1 MASPPHNSYS
11 FPGGARS
18 PPHLPSLTTS
28 SLSKKRAA
36 DGSGPSLNMK
46 RRKGSVM
53 SVGSAHPLRQTSFPP
68 DEAPG
73 GARSPSVD
81 IDAMSYVSGTA
92 QSVVSA
98 AASAAP
104 TIPAGPPK
112 KKRGRKSKA
121 EKAREQTPSVVGAGA
136 GGKPGT
142 APPSEVGG
150 STVGRGA
157 KSAAGGKDQGVQQED
172 QDDDEGPTEVAA
184 TADTLTK
191 EQKEEEHRQRGMLI
205 NAFSPDQFDR
215 FENWRAA
222 NLSKAGVRRLINATI
237 SQSVTENVVIGMRA
251 VAKVFIGDIIEGARR
266 VQAEWIEKTGE
277 KQTDLPSPPAMPHAA
292 ASNNNNSNLGGEGQP
307 QPQTQGNSATQTNGE
322 NGEGADA
329 AAAEKGDETMPDA
342 SQQEKEKEKEKE
354 RDDRRGPLR
363 PEHLREALRRYKMG
377 FEGGGVGMQLIWH
390 QQQQNGVERF
400 PTRTGSR
407 RIFR

>member
-1 MASPPHNSYS
+1 MASPPNHNNYS

-36 DGSGPSLNMK
+36 DGPGGPSPNMK

-53 SVGSAHPLRQTSFPP
+53 SIGSAHPLRQTSFPP

-73 GARSPSVD
+73 GGGARSPSVD
-81 IDAMSYVSGTA
+81 MDAMSYVSGTG

-104 TIPAGPPK
+104 TAAVPTGPPK

-121 EKAREQTPSVVGAGA
+121 EKAREQTPSLAGGAGA

-157 KSAAGGKDQGVQQED
+157 KSAAAGGKDGQGQQED

-191 EQKEEEHRQRGMLI
+191 EEKEEEHRQRGMLI
-205 NAFSPDQFDR
+205 NAFSADQFDR

-266 VQAEWIEKTGE
+266 VQAEWIEKTDE
-277 KQTDLPSPPAMPHAA
+277 KQTDLPSPPATPHHAA
-292 ASNNNNSNLGGEGQP
+292 ASNSNAASQ
-307 QPQTQGNSATQTNGE
+307 QPQTQGGDPQPNGE
-322 NGEGADA
+322 NKEGGDTAAD
-329 AAAEKGDETMPDA
+329 KSDENMPDA
-342 SQQEKEKEKEKE
+342 SQKEKEKE

-363 PEHLREALRRYKMG
+363 PEHLREALRRYKMS

-400 PTRTGSR
+400 PTRTGGR

>member
-1 MASPPHNSYS
+1 MASPPHNNYS

-36 DGSGPSLNMK
+36 DGAGPSPNMK

-53 SVGSAHPLRQTSFPP
+53 SIGSAHPLRQTSFPP

-92 QSVVSA
+92 QSVGSA

-104 TIPAGPPK
+104 TVPAGPPK

-121 EKAREQTPSVVGAGA
+121 EKAREQTPSVVAGTS
-136 GGKPGT
+136 GKPGT

-157 KSAAGGKDQGVQQED
+157 KSAAGGKEGAGGQGQED

-277 KQTDLPSPPAMPHAA
+277 KQTDLPSPPATPHAA
-292 ASNNNNSNLGGEGQP
+292 ASNNPGGEGQG
-307 QPQTQGNSATQTNGE
+307 QSQTQGSSSRTNGE
-322 NGEGADA
+322 NKEGADA
-329 AAAEKGDETMPDA
+329 AAEKSDENMPDA
-342 SQQEKEKEKEKE
+342 SQQEKE

-363 PEHLREALRRYKMG
+363 PEHLREALRRYKMS

-400 PTRTGSR
+400 PTRTGGR